1 MAIACSGRGIRV
13 HKGVLILGAALDLT
27 GKRFGKLVAIKRGE
41 DELRKDGRHNS
52 TFICQCDCGNI
63 VRVVS
68 SRLKSG
74 NTQSCGCLHKQKT
87 SEINKSHGMR
97 NTRIYGIWCRMK
109 QRCYN
114 PNSIDY
120 KEYGGRGI
128 SVAEE
133 WKNSFENFMEWSM
146 ISGYSDNLTIDRK
159 DNERGYSPDNCQWV
173 SRSIQSNNKRNNRKI
188 SFNGKIQNISE
199 WAKETGIS
207 RATIAKRIDILGWSV
222 EDALTKAV
230 RHKK

>member
-1 MAIACSGRGIRV
+1 M
-13 HKGVLILGAALDLT
+13 GAALDLT
-27 GKRFGKLVAIKRGE
+27 GKRFGRLVAIKRGE

>member
-1 MAIACSGRGIRV
+1 M
-13 HKGVLILGAALDLT
+13 GAALDLT

-133 WKNSFENFMEWSM
+133 WKNSFENFMEWSV

>member
-1 MAIACSGRGIRV
+1 M
-13 HKGVLILGAALDLT
+13 GAALDLT